1 MTPTPTI
8 TAPKRY
14 YRIAIGVFFFL
25 QGFTFASWA
34 ARIPD
39 FKSIFELSDGALG
52 TLLFAFPF
60 GQLAGVPVAGYLVE
74 RFTSRRTLLC
84 AALLYPFT
92 LVCLGAIPF
101 IASLYGEI
109 SSCTVWGFAA
119 VLFVLGIVANLHNL
133 SVNTQAAGVEK
144 VYQRSIMATF
154 HGLWSLAG
162 FAAGIVGSLM
172 AAHRI
177 VPFYHY
183 LLILAA
189 GLLVVV
195 FLHRYTLRQ
204 DVVSETA
211 QDEKPTFNIF
221 KGMDRF
227 VFLLGFLAGA
237 GMVCE
242 GTIYDWSAVYFK
254 QVIHAPEAYIRTG
267 YTACMLAMASCRFL
281 ADGIVNRLGQ
291 AKVMLL
297 CGLITTLGFVL
308 MAAWVNFTL
317 AVIGS
322 ALVGLGVSAI
332 VPICYSTVSKH
343 RGVVVGRAI
352 NAVSTIGFFGFVAG
366 PPVIGH
372 LAQWIGLRATFLLIA
387 LLAASIGLL
396 SGKIKNKR

>member
-1 MTPTPTI
+1 MSPTPTI
-8 TAPKRY
+8 TAPNRY

-39 FKSIFELSDGALG
+39 FKTIFELSDGALG

-92 LVCLGAIPF
+92 LCLLGFIPF
-101 IASLYGEI
+101 AFGAAGNATPS
-109 SSCTVWGFAA
+109 VWLFAA
-119 VLFVLGIVANLHNL
+119 VLFLLGIVANLHNL

-144 VYQRSIMATF
+144 VYGRSIMGTF

-172 AAHRI
+172 AAHCI
-177 VPFYHY
+177 APFFHY
-183 LLILAA
+183 LLILAF
-189 GLLVVV
+189 GLLVVA
-195 FLHRYTLRQ
+195 FLHHYTLRQ

-221 KGMDRF
+221 KGMDKF

-254 QVIHAPEAYIRTG
+254 QVIRVPEAYIRTG

-291 AKVMLL
+291 ANVMRL
-297 CGLITTLGFVL
+297 CGFITTVGFLL
-308 MAAWVNFTL
+308 MAAWAQFVP

-343 RGVVVGRAI
+343 QGVVVGRAI

>member
-1 MTPTPTI
+1 MQ
-8 TAPKRY
+8 AENQLLADKRY
-14 YRIAIGVFFFL
+14 YRLAIGVFFFL

-39 FKSIFELSDGALG
+39 FKSFFELNDGQLG
-52 TLLFAFPF
+52 SLLFAFPF
-60 GQLAGVPVAGYLVE
+60 GQLAGVPIAGYWVE

-92 LVCLGAIPF
+92 LSLLGFVPF
-101 IASLYGEI
+101 AFSASGNPQNG
-109 SSCTVWGFAA
+109 VWLFAA
-119 VLFVLGIVANLHNL
+119 VLFVLGIMANLHNL

-144 VYQRSIMATF
+144 IYGRSIMATF

-162 FAAGIVGSLM
+162 FAAGIVGSFM
-172 AAHRI
+172 AAGNI
-177 VPFYHY
+177 IPFYHY
-183 LLILAA
+183 LFILAA
-189 GLLVVV
+189 GILTVI
-195 FLHRYTLRQ
+195 FLHRYTLRY
-204 DVVSETA
+204 DIASTNKE
-211 QDEKPTFNIF
+211 EKPTFNIF

-254 QVIHAPEAYIRTG
+254 QVIQAPEAYIRSG
-267 YTACMLAMASCRFL
+267 YTVCMLAMASCRFL

-291 AKVMLL
+291 TNVLRL
-297 CGLITTLGFVL
+297 CGFITTAGFLL
-308 MAAWVNFTL
+308 MAAGANFTL

-343 RGVVVGRAI
+343 KGVVVGRAI
-352 NAVSTIGFFGFVAG
+352 NAVSTIGFFGFVMG

-372 LAQWIGLRATFLLIA
+372 LAQWIGLRTTFLLIA
-387 LLAASIGLL
+387 LLAASIGIL
-396 SGKIKNKR
+396 SGKIKNRK